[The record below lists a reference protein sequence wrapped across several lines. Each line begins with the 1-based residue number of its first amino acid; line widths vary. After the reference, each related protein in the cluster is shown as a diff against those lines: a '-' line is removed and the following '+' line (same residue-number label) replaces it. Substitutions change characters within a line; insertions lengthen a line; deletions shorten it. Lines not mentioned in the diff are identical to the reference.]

1 MHDREAGWYVD
12 RLTKLTGYMI
22 LYNKQNKTTF
32 YAIKL
37 FIFNSEEICE
47 YCHNVVVVTL
57 LL

>member
-1 MHDREAGWYVD
+1 MD

-22 LYNKQNKTTF
+22 SYNKQNKTTF

-37 FIFNSEEICE
+37 FLFDSEQICE
-47 YCHNVVVVTL
+47 YRHTVVVVAL